1 MLLFVVGTGLTG
13 ATLVF
18 DEGTI
23 GLLRGGVQ
31 LWRNMAMSAIKLA
44 VLPVTAFV
52 LHDTVRRGHQP
63 GLRDRDRRLH
73 DPRQHHARPRRFP
86 ALHRPDWQSLRR
98 LLPVAINHNWLNLA
112 MATPSRIIPIVVTVV
127 VGGDKGA
134 VFYVAWMITSLLVHG
149 ARPPGDRAVRARVG
163 VPPARRG
170 EAPLRA
176 AGVAADRPAR

>member
-1 MLLFVVGTGLTG
+1 MLLFVVGTALTG

-44 VLPVTAFV
+44 ALPVTAV
-52 LHDTVRRGHQP
+52 LLHDTYGVGISLAFVIATVGSMIPASIMLVRGGSRI
-63 GLRDRDRRLH
+63 
-73 DPRQHHARPRRFP
+73 F
-86 ALHRPDWQSLRR
+86 HRPDWQSLRR

-127 VGGDKGA
+127 VGGDKERR
-134 VFYVAWMITSLLVHG
+134 LLRRVDDLLAAVHG
-149 ARPPGDRAVRARVG
+149 ARPPGDRAVRPRVG
-163 VPPARRG
+163 VPRSSSRRSSASCCG
-170 EAPLRA
+170 SRC
-176 AGVAADRPAR
+176 